1 MVNIIREYS
10 NVSKPCPLRLHK
22 KKCILLIITIND
34 LLNKW
39 SELMSECRH
48 EIKFIIGNYKAND
61 NLIVGYLHVIYDKN
75 I

>member
-1 MVNIIREYS
+1 
-10 NVSKPCPLRLHK
+10 
-22 KKCILLIITIND
+22 
-34 LLNKW
+34 
-39 SELMSECRH
+39 MSECRH